1 MCDEINVCVETARG
15 VVFAAQS
22 SPGQLH
28 GLALYREQNEEPSGQ
43 SGATIDSLNDPKSAN
58 QHLQKDAGEE
68 TCERRVWGG
77 GIRTLC
83 TCLDCRV
90 FISD

>member
-15 VVFAAQS
+15 VIFAAQS

-43 SGATIDSLNDPKSAN
+43 SG
-58 QHLQKDAGEE
+58 G
-68 TCERRVWGG
+68 
-77 GIRTLC
+77 
-83 TCLDCRV
+83 
-90 FISD
+90 